1 MPEYVELI
9 AKCVANELSADM
21 RLSTMDRARPQTMI
35 ARIIELRKEMH
46 AQTEE
51 VSVAAVAAAQS
62 VQLVQAVQEVKE
74 VKEVVIEAPPQ
85 VELAAA
91 AERGGLPPVRKL
103 TLITSQREW
112 YASACWPGRPA
123 GSDAFIMGQ
132 ANR

>member
-35 ARIIELRKEMH
+35 ARIIELRKEMQ
-46 AQTEE
+46 AQADE
-51 VSVAAVAAAQS
+51 VSVAAVQA
-62 VQLVQAVQEVKE
+62 VQAVQAVKD
-74 VKEVVIEAPPQ
+74 VVIEAPPQ

-103 TLITSQREW
+103 TLVTSQREW